1 MGDWQL
7 RKLADPPLFY
17 TYYIG
22 VYSMIVWAI
31 ALSSALK

>member
-17 TYYIG
+17 TYNID
-22 VYSMIVWAI
+22 VYSMSVWAI
-31 ALSSALK
+31 ALSRAQK